1 MTESISGSEGE
12 EDEEEEEVNSLE
24 KDNIHSLVQKQKE
37 EQEEKE
43 HLENSAKQVVLPMM
57 KKYSALNWFKQA
69 NVKDSSHYGFYR
81 HLLNNKLNNTTL
93 QSLQQSNNNKK
104 RTWTIIMLG
113 GGHFA
118 GCVIDVSAS
127 KGPNDKSLDK
137 QVKFIA
143 HKTFHRY
150 TSKL

>member
-1 MTESISGSEGE
+1 MPSMRK
-12 EDEEEEEVNSLE
+12 L
-24 KDNIHSLVQKQKE
+24 
-37 EQEEKE
+37 
-43 HLENSAKQVVLPMM
+43 SAWD
-57 KKYSALNWFKQA
+57 WFKQA

-81 HLLNNKLNNTTL
+81 HLFSNNATLN
-93 QSLQQSNNNKK
+93 SLQQSNKK

-127 KGPNDKSLDK
+127 KGPGDKAVDK
-137 QVKFIA
+137 QVKIIA

-150 TSKL
+150 TSKFGKITSQWVGVY